1 MPKLLKLRT
10 TYRII
15 STIALLLSVI
25 AIPEVIAGCN
35 SQNRV
40 ADRIAQDAQDTDNF
54 ETNFS
59 FNDVTLEDFNPKG
72 ELWWRVKAIR
82 ANYNKDKKLAR
93 VQQPN
98 GEFYQ
103 DGKLIIRAT
112 AENGEV
118 QQNGK
123 NIFLRGKIVATD
135 VRDGMVLKGNE
146 LEWRPKEEL
155 LLIRDNVTGTRKEVD
170 ASANAGRY
178 LTRKRELTL
187 DGKVAANVK
196 APRLLINTEQLVW
209 LVSQQKLISDRP
221 LTMDRYKSKDDK
233 TVTDQATANRGSM
246 DLNTETVTIA
256 QNARLVMTKPPLNV
270 AGNEVSW
277 NLKSQMITS
286 SQPIEI
292 INRDQQVTLNGN
304 RGELDLK
311 TQIFYLF
318 GNVRGYGARNG
329 ARLQADRLKWNDP
342 TQQFEAEGNVTYSQA
357 KPPFSTAGPKA
368 AGKMSDQVV
377 VVSGGRVVSEF
388 VP

>member
-1 MPKLLKLRT
+1 M
-10 TYRII
+10 
-15 STIALLLSVI
+15 SMLS
-25 AIPEVIAGCN
+25 N
-35 SQNRV
+35 SRNR
-40 ADRIAQDAQDTDNF
+40 RIASAIGLSLSILAVPVVIGSCNNQSQIAQQIAEDTKDVDNF
-54 ETNFS
+54 DTNFT

-82 ANYNKDKKLAR
+82 ANYNKDKKLAL

-112 AENGEV
+112 AEKGEV

-123 NIFLRGKIVATD
+123 TIFLRGNIVATD

-155 LLIRDNVTGTRKEVD
+155 LLIRDNVTGTHKEVD

-196 APRLLINTEQLVW
+196 NPRLLVNTEQLVW
-209 LVSQQKLISDRP
+209 LVTQQQLISDRP

-233 TVTDQATANRGSM
+233 TVTDQARANRGSM
-246 DLNTETVTIA
+246 NLKTETVTIA
-256 QNARLVMTKPPLNV
+256 QNAQLVMTKPALNV

-292 INRDQQVTLNGN
+292 INRDQQVTLNGD
-304 RGELDLK
+304 RGELDLT
-311 TQIFYLF
+311 TQVFYLF

-329 ARLQADRLKWNDP
+329 ARLTADRLKWTDP
-342 TQQFEAEGNVTYSQA
+342 TQQFEAEGSVTYSQA
-357 KPPFSTAGPKA
+357 QPPFSTAGPKA
-368 AGKMSDQVV
+368 SGRMSDQSV

>member
-1 MPKLLKLRT
+1 MSILLKPRT
-10 TYRII
+10 RQLV
-15 STIALLLSVI
+15 SAIALSLSVL
-25 AIPEVIAGCN
+25 AIPTLIGSCN
-35 SQNRV
+35 NQNRI
-40 ADRIAQDAQDTDNF
+40 AEQIAQDSKDADNF
-54 ETNFS
+54 DTNFT
-59 FNDVTLEDFNPKG
+59 FNDVTLEDFTPKG
-72 ELWWRVKAIR
+72 DLWWRVKAIR
-82 ANYNKDKKLAR
+82 ANYNKDKKLAL
-93 VQQPN
+93 VQQPK

-112 AENGEV
+112 AEKGEV

-123 NIFLRGKIVATD
+123 TIFLRGKIVATD

-155 LLIRDNVTGTRKEVD
+155 LLIRDNVTGTHKDVD

-196 APRLLINTEQLVW
+196 NPRLLINTEQLVW
-209 LVSQQKLISDRP
+209 LVTQQQLISNRP
-221 LTMDRYKSKDDK
+221 LTMDRYKSKDDQ
-233 TVTDQATANRGSM
+233 TVTDQASANRGSM
-246 DLNTETVTIA
+246 NLRTETVTIT
-256 QNARLVMTKPPLNV
+256 QNARMVMTKPPLNV
-270 AGNEVSW
+270 AGNEMTW
-277 NLKSQMITS
+277 NLKSQMITA

-292 INRDQQVTLNGN
+292 VNRDQQVTLNGD
-304 RGELDLK
+304 RGELDLT

-329 ARLQADRLKWNDP
+329 ARLSADRLKWNDP
-342 TQQFEAEGNVTYSQA
+342 TQQFEAEGQVTYSQV

-368 AGKMSDQVV
+368 SGKMSDQLV